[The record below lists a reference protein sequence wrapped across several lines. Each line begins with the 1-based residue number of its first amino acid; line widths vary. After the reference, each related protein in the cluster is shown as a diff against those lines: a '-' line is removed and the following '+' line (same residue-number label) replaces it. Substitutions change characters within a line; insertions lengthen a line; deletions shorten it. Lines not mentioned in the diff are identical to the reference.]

1 MRAFDRL
8 SLPNVFLPSDR
19 PFSRELTTLD
29 LESLGSLRH
38 RTGNRLVS
46 SSRLSAQGSSSST
59 GALHS
64 NRDSLLRATS
74 TTSLF
79 SFRSTMSKL
88 PSPALYASPKAEVF
102 YQTTSNMHVLS
113 DTGIRT
119 RPPASKVFKASL
131 RSLDEM
137 REDGDVSDDDVK
149 EDADDGCGMAEP
161 LPLEHATAGVLDR
174 IFPTETQKEKDKKAE
189 KPKTPQKVNRRKSR
203 AATCCVG
210 DMSKA
215 DAKEHHSHGFA
226 RSKSINLGASGMA
239 SSMASSKGSFATRQ
253 ADPSS
258 QLMLFRAKIL
268 QKMNTMRGTFEIYAR
283 SPTIAN
289 GHNDVSHQ
297 AFTKF
302 MEDHFR
308 TLDKSECDAVFH
320 FLDAADSGGISVDE
334 FNMACEASLAVKSIE
349 DLRFKLVAYGYS
361 TMQQVLNLM
370 EATTRKTWEPYS
382 LQRRLSLQE
391 FAAAL
396 WTVGIDKEEE
406 HTVLFSFLSQS
417 HDDTSKVSLA
427 ELAAALAAIGPP
439 LLLEDVRERL
449 LGKFGSLC
457 DAFKA
462 LDLNDEGEITM
473 ERWVE
478 FAVERIK
485 LTAHAASKAYRLID
499 IDGNQSVSRVEF
511 LGALRLVE
519 PGLFLEVL
527 RKQVRQRWRSIQ
539 DAFIWHQVAVDSYDP
554 AVVLRERSETD
565 KQMLEQ
571 AQDGGE
577 HFKSLDE
584 FTFILSRVQMS
595 ERDTELLFSR
605 IDIDGDGR
613 LTTLEFVR
621 GMRLFAP
628 SCALEDLRLRALA
641 KHGSVRRAFETV
653 SPLRS
658 KESLNS
664 ESFLKILDHLGLAAD
679 SNTEYIF
686 DLVERVTG
694 GLFITELVVALN
706 AAAPGVHVLLSPD
719 ARDAKVHLE
728 VKEQM
733 DPFLTTMRDHRE
745 RVRKKLSSSRNTA
758 LPMGRISE
766 PASYYCS
773 SAQWQNEFG
782 RPNSNKARKKLLRT
796 VQSASA
802 PTLPR
807 AEAPVSSLDAL
818 CGPGLKPRT
827 PEWSKRNHKKTMAA
841 LYNATPDPFR
851 ENIDEDFRDEVQE
864 YFVTANKKLA
874 LDNSMLKQSPV
885 SGFVQYKKM
894 QKAAKLVS

>member
-1 MRAFDRL
+1 
-8 SLPNVFLPSDR
+8 
-19 PFSRELTTLD
+19 
-29 LESLGSLRH
+29 
-38 RTGNRLVS
+38 
-46 SSRLSAQGSSSST
+46 
-59 GALHS
+59 
-64 NRDSLLRATS
+64 
-74 TTSLF
+74 
-79 SFRSTMSKL
+79 
-88 PSPALYASPKAEVF
+88 
-102 YQTTSNMHVLS
+102 
-113 DTGIRT
+113 
-119 RPPASKVFKASL
+119 
-131 RSLDEM
+131 
-137 REDGDVSDDDVK
+137 
-149 EDADDGCGMAEP
+149 
-161 LPLEHATAGVLDR
+161 
-174 IFPTETQKEKDKKAE
+174 
-189 KPKTPQKVNRRKSR
+189 
-203 AATCCVG
+203 
-210 DMSKA
+210 
-215 DAKEHHSHGFA
+215 
-226 RSKSINLGASGMA
+226 
-239 SSMASSKGSFATRQ
+239 
-253 ADPSS
+253 
-258 QLMLFRAKIL
+258 
-268 QKMNTMRGTFEIYAR
+268 
-283 SPTIAN
+283 
-289 GHNDVSHQ
+289 
-297 AFTKF
+297 
-302 MEDHFR
+302 
-308 TLDKSECDAVFH
+308 
-320 FLDAADSGGISVDE
+320 
-334 FNMACEASLAVKSIE
+334 
-349 DLRFKLVAYGYS
+349 
-361 TMQQVLNLM
+361 
-370 EATTRKTWEPYS
+370 
-382 LQRRLSLQE
+382 
-391 FAAAL
+391 
-396 WTVGIDKEEE
+396 
-406 HTVLFSFLSQS
+406 
-417 HDDTSKVSLA
+417 
-427 ELAAALAAIGPP
+427 
-439 LLLEDVRERL
+439 
-449 LGKFGSLC
+449 
-457 DAFKA
+457 
-462 LDLNDEGEITM
+462 
-473 ERWVE
+473 
-478 FAVERIK
+478 
-485 LTAHAASKAYRLID
+485 
-499 IDGNQSVSRVEF
+499 
-511 LGALRLVE
+511 
-519 PGLFLEVL
+519 L